1 MSFALYRR
9 PGGVVFLDDDPDYL
23 EMLAEVMP
31 LDWYV
36 RLFLRPVACIEL
48 LLKEPAR
55 CGSRWGSRRD
65 AAASSWRTK
74 AWA

>member
-1 MSFALYRR
+1 MNPTTMSFALYRR

-36 RLFLRPVACIEL
+36 RLFQIGRAHV
-48 LLKEPAR
+48 
-55 CGSRWGSRRD
+55 
-65 AAASSWRTK
+65 
-74 AWA
+74 